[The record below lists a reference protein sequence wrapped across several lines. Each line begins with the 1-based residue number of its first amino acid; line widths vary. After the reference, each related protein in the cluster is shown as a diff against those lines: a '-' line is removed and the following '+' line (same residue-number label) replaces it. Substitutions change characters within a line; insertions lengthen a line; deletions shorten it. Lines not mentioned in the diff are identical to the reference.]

1 MSKSWLADNQGDIK
15 LTDKLL
21 PGFWLTLLLL
31 FGINT
36 ILAVSLNITIG
47 WANFFSIGHGG
58 IMGKREFSLN
68 RFIFCASKFRR
79 TRETSDSG

>member
-1 MSKSWLADNQGDIK
+1 
-15 LTDKLL
+15 LL

-36 ILAVSLNITIG
+36 ILAVSFNITNG

-58 IMGKREFSLN
+58 MMGKRQFSLN
-68 RFIFCASKFRR
+68 RFILCASKPRQ
-79 TRETSDSG
+79 TRETSDSA